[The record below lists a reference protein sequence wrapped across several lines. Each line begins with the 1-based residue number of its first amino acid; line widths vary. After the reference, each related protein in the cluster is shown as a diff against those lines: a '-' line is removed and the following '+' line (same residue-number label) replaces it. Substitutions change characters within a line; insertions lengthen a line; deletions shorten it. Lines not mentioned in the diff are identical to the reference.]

1 MRYPKGSRKFMAR
14 KKPTKR
20 AMRRRLD
27 NTVREYIKLLY
38 GNVCQTCFIH
48 KDSTPLQSIDWSH
61 YISRRYT
68 IIRYD
73 MRNSIPQC
81 RRCHQQY
88 GDGFNRPMIDAI
100 NRIWGEG
107 TTDKLELIAR
117 QYPSIKGTH
126 LDLVDFR
133 LELEAYYKQ
142 LINCLEQG
150 ISAQEC
156 MESIYSDEGWGIT
169 ITDDDGEIL

>member
-1 MRYPKGSRKFMAR
+1 MAR

-27 NTVREYIKLLY
+27 YVVRDYIKLLY

-48 KDSTPLQSIDWSH
+48 KDSTPSGSIDWSH

-68 IIRYD
+68 IVRYD
-73 MRNSIPQC
+73 MRNSLPQC

-88 GDGFNRPMIDAI
+88 SDGFNRPMIDAI

-126 LDLVDFR
+126 LELVDFR

-142 LINCLEQG
+142 LIECLEQG

-156 MESIYSDEGWGIT
+156 REAIYSNEGWGI
-169 ITDDDGEIL
+169 IIEEEKDVEEEIY